1 MGELSVEKL
10 LQRKCLE
17 RGWSMT
23 VLAQDGSMLEDVRCR
38 QLPLI
43 PDRSTHVVIC
53 ATGNDL
59 LNLLNELV
67 VANFSMSSM
76 YTVIGSKLAELSE
89 AYRELI
95 LELKMLGVHV
105 SMCTIQHPHFNHM
118 FFKGIATLGLGL
130 HNSRI
135 KQLAEEIDVS
145 VIDLANIL

>member
-43 PDRSTHVVIC
+43 PERTTHVVIS

-59 LNLLNELV
+59 LSLLNEMVL
-67 VANFSMSSM
+67 ANFSLSSL
-76 YTVIGSKLAELSE
+76 YTVIGSRLAELG
-89 AYRELI
+89 AKYRELI
-95 LELKMLGVHV
+95 MQLKLLGIHV
-105 SMCTIQHPHFNHM
+105 CVCTIQ
-118 FFKGIATLGLGL
+118 
-130 HNSRI
+130 
-135 KQLAEEIDVS
+135 
-145 VIDLANIL
+145 